1 MLKDAGFCDIR
12 VCGELSQDAP
22 REGEQRIFLTARAD
36 VHKLT
41 NNEEY
46 IHE

>member
-22 REGEQRIFLTARAD
+22 HEGEQRIFLTARAD
-36 VHKLT
+36 IHKLT